1 MSTKVDRRQAFQTTA
16 ALSLVSVIA
25 CAAAGDAT
33 TGSVSAERTFD
44 RQNLPARV
52 SAIAEQIRSLDPA
65 LDDAAP
71 AVKLAQWRNY

>member
-1 MSTKVDRRQAFQTTA
+1 MSTKVDRRQAFQATA

-33 TGSVSAERTFD
+33 RGSVSAERTFD

-71 AVKLAQWRNY
+71 AVKLAQWKNF